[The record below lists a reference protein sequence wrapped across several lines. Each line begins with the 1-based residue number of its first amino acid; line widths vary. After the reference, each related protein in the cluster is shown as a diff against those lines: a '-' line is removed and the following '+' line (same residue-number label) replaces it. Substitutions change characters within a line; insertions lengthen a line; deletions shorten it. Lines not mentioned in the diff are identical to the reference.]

1 MTLTNFLLI
10 LGSACI
16 HVVAHVGMKR
26 TRDRAAFV
34 WWILLWGGVLFAPL
48 LFVNRQPIPLLG
60 WGVMLLSGLFD
71 AGYFAAIAKAYETG
85 DLSVVYPLAR
95 GTAPL
100 LTLLWSTLFLGES
113 PRPGGIAGIALIA
126 FGLYVIN
133 LPRLGAWLEPLRELN
148 RPGPRWALLAGLCI
162 SGYTTLD
169 KFGLRF
175 ADPLFYTYLVIVIS
189 WLWLLP
195 YTLQVTGWS
204 GLRAELRASRW
215 VSVIAGFTTLAA
227 YAIVL
232 YTMQNGTPASY
243 AGAVREISVVLGAA
257 IGIFALKEKG
267 TSMRILGAALVA
279 GGVIVIKL
287 FG

>member
-26 TRDRAAFV
+26 TQNRTAFV

-48 LFVNRQPIPLLG
+48 LFLPRPAIPALG
-60 WGVMLLSGLFD
+60 WGVMLLSGLLD

-100 LTLLWSTLFLGES
+100 LTLVWSTLFLHES
-113 PRPGGIAGIALIA
+113 HRAGGIAGIVIIA
-126 FGLYVIN
+126 VGLYVIN

-162 SGYTTLD
+162 SGYTTVD
-169 KFGLRF
+169 KFGVRF

-189 WLWLLP
+189 WLWLVP
-195 YTLQVTGWS
+195 YTLWATGWS
-204 GLRAELRASRW
+204 GLRAELRVSGW
-215 VSVIAGFTTLAA
+215 VTVLAGFTTLAA

-232 YTMQNGTPASY
+232 YAMQNGTPASY

-257 IGIFALKEKG
+257 IGIFFLKESGSK
-267 TSMRILGAALVA
+267 MRMVGAALVA
-279 GGVIVIKL
+279 VGVVVIKFL
-287 FG
+287 G